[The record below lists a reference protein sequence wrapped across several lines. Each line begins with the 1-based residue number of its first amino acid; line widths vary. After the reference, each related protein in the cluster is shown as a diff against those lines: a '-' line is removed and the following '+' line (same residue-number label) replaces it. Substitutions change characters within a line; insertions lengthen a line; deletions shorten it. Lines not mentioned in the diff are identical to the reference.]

1 MILDDVQIMNQ
12 TLLATLA
19 ILSNDAFENCI
30 SLLEVIIEAGRN
42 IISSYASSLRSLS
55 LALQL
60 ADFFCR
66 KCTIEIGQ
74 ESRFSFC
81 CGALWPIF
89 IQR

>member
-55 LALQL
+55 SFA
-60 ADFFCR
+60 ASRFFCR